1 MFPKARGLWELAATA
16 SPCYT
21 QYNDDKQVDA
31 MPAALVMWQ
40 KCLEG
45 TSGSCLPPLLAAMG
59 VIATTLV

>member
-1 MFPKARGLWELAATA
+1 
-16 SPCYT
+16 
-21 QYNDDKQVDA
+21 